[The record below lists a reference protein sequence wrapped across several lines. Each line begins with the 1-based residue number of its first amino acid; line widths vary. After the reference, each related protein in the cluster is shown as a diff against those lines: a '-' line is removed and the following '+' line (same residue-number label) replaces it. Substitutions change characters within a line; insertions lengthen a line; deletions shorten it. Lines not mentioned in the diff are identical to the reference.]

1 MSFHP
6 TLKDQLRRVGLPDE
20 QAHWNDH
27 PLRELLLAVDATYRE
42 LGHVRFDP
50 HEPEASPR
58 LTAREP
64 SPETTPTHERI
75 MRLLR
80 VSSDW
85 YWESDRTGRLTH
97 LSGGFTRV
105 TGFDEAQVL
114 GKRPAELWPNAPDVA
129 PSSEL
134 HQALLERRAFADLA
148 VTVNQANG
156 DTLELLLTG
165 EPSYDPNGLFIGFSG
180 VAHDVTAERRARR
193 EVERRSLQDVLTGL
207 GNRRR
212 FKRDADALIQRGE
225 PFVLTLV
232 DLDKFKAINDSEG
245 HQAGD
250 RVLIEVARRLRSHAA
265 LEDTVYRLSGDEFVV
280 LSRGDPDVA
289 LARLQASLLRA
300 IRPPNAH
307 DRVSLVARASAGSAV
322 FPEDASDFDG
332 LLVAA
337 DVAMYSAKHAGGHA
351 HLRYSR
357 ELHEAWEKRTTLGQ
371 AISQALDDDQMVLAY
386 QPICEAA
393 TRQVV
398 GYEALLRWPSCPLAD
413 CSIPQLIQHAEAR
426 GLAAKL
432 TRWSVSRLLKD
443 APQLVGESPA
453 RFLALNLTPM
463 QATDTLA
470 RDEVERAVEQ
480 LRRWDARLIV
490 ELTESPTLVPTD
502 QLGAAMR
509 AIAGFGAGIA
519 LDDFGCGTS
528 SLERLVQFPVER
540 LKLERFLVA
549 DVDEDR
555 ERRHVV
561 QAVLSLARSL
571 SMRVTAEGVE
581 RDGELATLQELGT
594 HEVQGF
600 LLGRPALPH

>member
-6 TLKDQLRRVGLPDE
+6 ALKEQLRRVGLPDE
-20 QAHWNDH
+20 RADWSDH
-27 PLRELLLAVDATYRE
+27 PLRELVLAVDATYRE
-42 LGHVRFDP
+42 FGRVRADP
-50 HEPEASPR
+50 HSHEALPR

-64 SPETTPTHERI
+64 SPEVTLTHERI

-105 TGFDEAQVL
+105 TGFDEAQAL
-114 GKRPAELWPNAPDVA
+114 GKRPTDLWPNAPDVA

-134 HQALLERRAFADLA
+134 HQALLERRAFADMA
-148 VTVNQANG
+148 VTVNHANG

-165 EPSYDPNGLFIGFSG
+165 EPSYDANGLFIGFSG

-212 FKRDADALIQRGE
+212 FKRDADLLIQHGE

-280 LSRGDPDVA
+280 LSRGDPPVA
-289 LARLQASLLRA
+289 LARLQGSLLRA

-322 FPEDASDFDG
+322 FPDDASDFDG

-357 ELHEAWEKRTTLGQ
+357 ALHDAWEKRTTLGQ
-371 AISQALDDDQMVLAY
+371 AISQALDEDQMLLAY
-386 QPICEAA
+386 QPICETA

-398 GYEALLRWPSCPLAD
+398 GYEALLRWPHCPLAD
-413 CSIPQLIQHAEAR
+413 CSIPNLIQQAEAR
-426 GLAAKL
+426 GLLAKL
-432 TRWSVSRLLKD
+432 TRWSVTRLLKD
-443 APQLVGESPA
+443 APHLIGDAPG
-453 RFLALNLTPM
+453 RFLALNVTPM
-463 QATDTLA
+463 QATDPLA

-519 LDDFGCGTS
+519 LDDFGSGTS

-549 DVDEDR
+549 DLDEDR

-581 RDGELATLQELGT
+581 RDGELAALRELGID
-594 HEVQGF
+594 EVQGF
-600 LLGRPALPH
+600 LVGRPALPR